1 LFSNRS
7 IVWLKGWQQYYG
19 RFHGSALKPVWRNMN
34 MFLTRWLMRKHKK
47 LAGHKT
53 RAAQDL
59 NSPARN
65 VGRGH
70 QALCRRWRYP

>member
-1 LFSNRS
+1 MFAP
-7 IVWLKGWQQYYG
+7 ILKGWQQYYG

-53 RAAQDL
+53 RAAQVL
-59 NSPARN
+59 RLLAQGQPGAFVHWS
-65 VGRGH
+65 
-70 QALCRRWRYP
+70 LSFMS